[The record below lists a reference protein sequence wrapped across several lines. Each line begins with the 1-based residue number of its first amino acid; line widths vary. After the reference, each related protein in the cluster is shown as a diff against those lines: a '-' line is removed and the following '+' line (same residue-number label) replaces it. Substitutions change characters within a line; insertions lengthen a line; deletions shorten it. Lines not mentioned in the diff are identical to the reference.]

1 MQIKLKVLSAENTL
15 FDKNVDFVIMEAVNG
30 SLGILPK
37 HAPLAAILNK
47 SSIWA
52 HSDGQKE
59 EILID
64 GGFARVLPD
73 AVTVF
78 I

>member
-1 MQIKLKVLSAENTL
+1 MQIKLKILSS
-15 FDKNVDFVIMEAVNG
+15 DKTIFEKDVDFIRMDAVNG

-37 HAPLAAILNK
+37 HAALAAILKK

-52 HSDGQKE
+52 HSDGKKE
-59 EILID
+59 AIEID

-78 I
+78 V